1 MVCLLT
7 YFNSFNVDN
16 RTVEAAK
23 YGAPGSDVAKR
34 DYLRLMGGIVRMLIP
49 IAMFAKPE
57 DMCDPSRDLSM
68 LAIQLLDEPELQS
81 DAVEFLDV
89 LTRHKLPF
97 DVFAKLIDTIP
108 RLSSSLLHPMPPAT
122 RGGENLPSDVYEAL
136 TFQRSDLPSK
146 TSQYF
151 LSKIYFLFCY

>member
-1 MVCLLT
+1 MLT
-7 YFNSFNVDN
+7 YNTLFNDDN
-16 RTVEAAK
+16 CTVEAAK
-23 YGAPGSDVAKR
+23 YGAPGSDVAKKDHIR
-34 DYLRLMGGIVRMLIP
+34 IMGGIVRMLIP

-57 DMCDPSRDLSM
+57 DMCDPTRDLSM

-108 RLSSSLLHPMPPAT
+108 RLSSSLLHPVPPAT
-122 RGGENLPSDVYEAL
+122 RGGENLPQDVYEAL
-136 TFQRSDLPSK
+136 TFQRLDLSSK
-146 TSQYF
+146 TLLIV
-151 LSKIYFLFCY
+151 LSLLNVYCQI

>member
-1 MVCLLT
+1 
-7 YFNSFNVDN
+7 
-16 RTVEAAK
+16 
-23 YGAPGSDVAKR
+23 
-34 DYLRLMGGIVRMLIP
+34 MLIP

-97 DVFAKLIDTIP
+97 DVFAKLIETIP
-108 RLSSSLLHPMPPAT
+108 RLSSSLLHPVPPAT

-136 TFQRSDLPSK
+136 TFQRSDLPSR
-146 TSQYF
+146 T
-151 LSKIYFLFCY
+151 LFCIKFTFCFVVIYNTLLIIMFVRKLLNACKQFV